1 MPRFQWPSRWR
12 LGKAFTLIELLVVI
26 AIIAVL
32 VGLLL
37 PAVQK
42 VREAANRMKC
52 SNNLKQYALAC
63 HNYHDTEGLFPPG
76 GKVVP
81 DWSWTDGQK
90 GSWQVFV
97 LPYMDQQPMFN
108 QIPQN
113 SPLGAPI
120 RVWYWDVITGTTG
133 GVPDGGMDPGAS
145 PEGTFACMVNNLGR
159 PLAGNGWTITKL
171 PYLRC
176 PSDGFGL
183 ETPYTNY
190 VGSLGPQCA
199 IGPCGYNP
207 FQHFCHPDIS
217 GDGIWGYS
225 DPHEW
230 YNHGNTID
238 SSTLQ
243 GMFNRVGCRINM
255 ASVTDGT
262 SNTILIGE
270 SLPGEHDHLQ
280 WGGGDAYWATFNGG
294 NAHCTTIIPI
304 NYRSDDVTG
313 CSSDPQ
319 HSFNNWDVSWGFK
332 SKHPGGA
339 NFVFVDGSVH
349 FLNEAMSMQTYCQ
362 LGCRKDGQA
371 VTIP

>member
-1 MPRFQWPSRWR
+1 
-12 LGKAFTLIELLVVI
+12 LIELLVVI

-52 SNNLKQYALAC
+52 SNNLKQFALAC
-63 HNYHDTEGLFPPG
+63 HSYHDTEGLFPPG
-76 GKVVP
+76 GKVLP

-90 GSWQVFV
+90 GTWQTFI
-97 LPYMDQQPMFN
+97 LPYMDQTPMFN
-108 QIPQN
+108 QIPQVAPAV
-113 SPLGAPI
+113 SLQTGVPLSGAPLAI
-120 RVWYWDVITGTTG
+120 PYWDVITGTTMGPTPTGGDPG
-133 GVPDGGMDPGAS
+133 GVA
-145 PEGTFACMVNNLGR
+145 EGTYPCMVNNLGR
-159 PLAGNGWTITKL
+159 GTVPNWVMAKL
-171 PYLRC
+171 PWLRC
-176 PSDGFGL
+176 PSDGYGL
-183 ETPYTNY
+183 ETTFTNY
-190 VGSLGPQCA
+190 VGSMGPQCA

-217 GDGIWGYS
+217 GDGLWGYS

-238 SSTLQ
+238 SATLQ

-262 SNTILIGE
+262 SNTLFIGE

-280 WGGGDAYWATFNGG
+280 WGGGDAYWAHFNGG

-332 SKHPGGA
+332 SKHPGGT

-349 FLNEAMSMQTYCQ
+349 FINEAIDMKTYCQ

-371 VTIP
+371 VSIP